1 MLEAIEVSL
10 NKKNLVGLVRF
21 RIGILHGLRV
31 ENSSGMVH
39 HVATG
44 SSDSVVGDSIAL
56 EKGTWT
62 AAETGRDDASGTC
75 EAALP
80 RFHPRREPG
89 SARAAETRTACA
101 SATSSS
107 SAACHRQR
115 KQAAAAAAA
124 VVGAAEAA

>member
-21 RIGILHGLRV
+21 RIGILHGLLV

-44 SSDSVVGDSIAL
+44 SSDSVVVGDSIAL

-107 SAACHRQR
+107 SAAFRRQR
-115 KQAAAAAAA
+115 RQRPAA
-124 VVGAAEAA
+124 VGAAEAA